1 VDLAAA
7 VGGDV
12 YNAGALAGGTQIMS
26 KSLSLDFEASEDKRR
41 VLELNHRYV
50 MPGRVERFAAVGA
63 PLVMGKREG
72 YCIWDLD
79 GHRLIDIHLNG
90 GVFNLGHRNPE
101 LIETLR
107 DSLDELDI
115 GNHHF
120 PSKARGE
127 LGERLAALAP
137 GSLRYTV
144 FASGGSEA
152 SDIAIKSA
160 RRATGRRKIVG
171 IDAGYH
177 GRTGLSGAVGDA
189 SAASYFLSD
198 SPEQFATVP
207 FNDLQAVERALAPGD
222 VAAVMIETIPATCG
236 FPIPGDGYL
245 PGVAELCRRHGAM
258 YIADEVQTGLGR
270 TGPLWAVQR
279 YGVDPDI
286 LVMGKGLSGGVY
298 PIAATMLSERCGEWL
313 HDNGWGHV
321 STFGGSEVGCRVG
334 LKVLE
339 ITTRAETRANAERM
353 AEYLGRGFAEIR
365 SREPLLKGVRQ
376 AGLVMGLEFEGEA
389 GAMLMLKPLYE
400 HGIWAMFAGFDPSVL
415 QCKPGLLI
423 DLQLCD
429 DLLERFE
436 SAVHAASAQKH
447 EAPAESE

>member
-1 VDLAAA
+1 M
-7 VGGDV
+7 
-12 YNAGALAGGTQIMS
+12 NEPFPP
-26 KSLSLDFEASEDKRR
+26 DFEASEQKRR
-41 VLELNHRYV
+41 ALELNHRYV
-50 MPGRVERFAAVGA
+50 MPGRVERFVSMGA

-107 DSLDELDI
+107 GCLDDLDI

-127 LGERLAALAP
+127 LAERLAALAP

-198 SPEQFATVP
+198 NPEHFPTVP
-207 FNDLQAVERALAPGD
+207 FNDLEAVERALSSGD

-236 FPIPGDGYL
+236 FPMPEEGYL
-245 PGVAELCRRHGAM
+245 PGVVDLCRRYGAL

-270 TGPLWAVQR
+270 TGPLWAVER
-279 YGVDPDI
+279 YGVEPDI

-298 PIAATMLSERCGEWL
+298 PIAATMLSEHCGEWL

-321 STFGGSEVGCRVG
+321 STFGGSEVGCQVG

-339 ITTRAETRANAERM
+339 ITTRAETRANAERV
-353 AEYLGRGFAEIR
+353 AKHLERGFAEIR
-365 SREPLLKGVRQ
+365 SRHPLLVGVRQ
-376 AGLVMGLEFEGEA
+376 AGLVMGLEFEGKA
-389 GAMLMLKPLYE
+389 GALLMLKPLYE
-400 HGIWAMFAGFDPSVL
+400 HGIWAMFAGFNPSVL

-436 SAVHAASAQKH
+436 SAVRAASVQRN
-447 EAPAESE
+447 EAPTGIE

>member
-1 VDLAAA
+1 
-7 VGGDV
+7 
-12 YNAGALAGGTQIMS
+12 MS
-26 KSLSLDFEASEDKRR
+26 KPFPPDFEASEEKRR
-41 VLELNHRYV
+41 ALELNHRYV
-50 MPGRVERFAAVGA
+50 MPGRVESFISLGA

-107 DSLDELDI
+107 ECLDEVDI

-127 LGERLAALAP
+127 LAERLAALTP
-137 GSLRYTV
+137 GSLRYSV

-177 GRTGLSGAVGDA
+177 GRTGLSGAVGDDK
-189 SAASYFLSD
+189 AARYFLSD
-198 SPEQFATVP
+198 SPEHFATVP
-207 FNDLQAVERALAPGD
+207 FNDLQAVEGALSPGD
-222 VAAVMIETIPATCG
+222 VAAVMLETIPATCG
-236 FPIPGDGYL
+236 FPLPEEGYL
-245 PGVAELCRRHGAM
+245 PGVAELCRRYGAL

-270 TGPLWAVQR
+270 TGALWAVER
-279 YGVDPDI
+279 YGVEPDI
-286 LVMGKGLSGGVY
+286 LIIGKGLSGGVY
-298 PIAATMLSERCGEWL
+298 PIAATLLSERCGEWL

-321 STFGGSEVGCRVG
+321 STFGGSELGCRVG

-339 ITTRAETRANAERM
+339 ITTRAETRANAERV
-353 AEYLGRGFAEIR
+353 AERLARGFGEIR

-376 AGLVMGLEFEGEA
+376 QGLVMGLEFDGEA
-389 GAMLMLKPLYE
+389 GALRMLKPLYQN
-400 HGIWAMFAGFDPSVL
+400 GIWAMFAGFDPSVL

-429 DLLERFE
+429 ELLERFE
-436 SAVHAASAQKH
+436 SAVRVASDSGG
-447 EAPAESE
+447 EAPAGIA

>member
-1 VDLAAA
+1 MSD
-7 VGGDV
+7 
-12 YNAGALAGGTQIMS
+12 ALPP
-26 KSLSLDFEASEDKRR
+26 DFEASVEKRR
-41 VLELNHRYV
+41 ALELNHRYV
-50 MPGRVERFAAVGA
+50 MPGRVERFVSMGA
-63 PLVMGKREG
+63 PLVMGRREG
-72 YCIWDLD
+72 YCIWDMD

-127 LGERLAALAP
+127 LAERLAALAP

-160 RRATGRRKIVG
+160 RRVTGRRKIVG

-177 GRTGLSGAVGDA
+177 GRTGLSGAVGDD
-189 SAASYFLSD
+189 SAARYFLSD

-207 FNDLQAVERALAPGD
+207 FNDLQAAERALAPGD
-222 VAAVMIETIPATCG
+222 VAAVMIETIPATYG
-236 FPIPGDGYL
+236 FPIPEEGYL
-245 PGVAELCRRHGAM
+245 PGVADLCRRYGAL

-270 TGPLWAVQR
+270 TGHLWAVER
-279 YGVDPDI
+279 YGVEPDI
-286 LVMGKGLSGGVY
+286 LVMGKGLSGGIY

-313 HDNGWGHV
+313 HDNAWGHV
-321 STFGGSEVGCRVG
+321 SSFGGSEVGCRVA

-339 ITTRAETRANAERM
+339 ITTRAETRANAERV
-353 AEYLGRGFAEIR
+353 AKHLEQGFAELR
-365 SREPLLKGVRQ
+365 SRQPLLEGVRQ
-376 AGLVMGLEFEGEA
+376 AGLVMGLEFGGEA
-389 GAMLMLKPLYE
+389 GALHMLKPLYE
-400 HGIWAMFAGFDPSVL
+400 HGIWAMFAGFNPSVL

-423 DLQLCD
+423 DLKLCD

-436 SAVHAASAQKH
+436 SALRAASADGG
-447 EAPAESE
+447 EGPSGVE

>member
-1 VDLAAA
+1 
-7 VGGDV
+7 
-12 YNAGALAGGTQIMS
+12 MS
-26 KSLSLDFEASEDKRR
+26 EPFSLDFEVSDDKRR
-41 VLELNHRYV
+41 ALELNHRYV
-50 MPGRVERFAAVGA
+50 MPGRVERFASMGA
-63 PLVMGKREG
+63 PLVMGRREG
-72 YCIWDLD
+72 YCFWDLD

-127 LGERLAALAP
+127 LAERLAELAP

-144 FASGGSEA
+144 FASGGGEA
-152 SDIAIKSA
+152 ADIAIKSA
-160 RRATGRRKIVG
+160 RRTTGRRKIVG
-171 IDAGYH
+171 IAAGYH
-177 GRTGLSGAVGDA
+177 GRTGLSGAVGDD
-189 SAASYFLSD
+189 SAARYFLSD
-198 SPEQFATVP
+198 SPEQFAAVP
-207 FNDLQAVERALAPGD
+207 FNDLPAMERALAAGD
-222 VAAVMIETIPATCG
+222 VAAVMIETIPATYG
-236 FPIPGDGYL
+236 FPMPEEGYL
-245 PGVAELCRRHGAM
+245 CGVADLCSQHGTV

-270 TGPLWAVQR
+270 TGPLWAVER
-279 YGVDPDI
+279 YGVEPDI

-298 PIAATMLSERCGEWL
+298 PVAATMLSERCGEWL

-339 ITTRAETRANAERM
+339 ITTRAETRANVERV
-353 AEYLGRGFAEIR
+353 AKHLERGFAGIL
-365 SREPLLKGVRQ
+365 SRQPLLKGVRQ

-389 GAMLMLKPLYE
+389 GALQMLKPLYE
-400 HGIWAMFAGFDPSVL
+400 HGVWAMFAGFDPSVL

-423 DLQLCD
+423 DLPLCD

-436 SAVHAASAQKH
+436 SAVHAAGVQRDEGRAGSA
-447 EAPAESE
+447 

>member
-1 VDLAAA
+1 MNEVFS
-7 VGGDV
+7 
-12 YNAGALAGGTQIMS
+12 AGS
-26 KSLSLDFEASEDKRR
+26 EASEEKRR
-41 VLELNHRYV
+41 ALELNHRYV
-50 MPGRVERFAAVGA
+50 MPGRVERFISVGV

-72 YCIWDLD
+72 YCIWDID

-107 DSLDELDI
+107 ESLDELDI

-127 LGERLAALAP
+127 LAERLAALAP

-160 RRATGRRKIVG
+160 RHATGRRKIVG

-177 GRTGLSGAVGDA
+177 GRTGLSGAVGDD
-189 SAASYFLSD
+189 SAARYFLSD
-198 SPEQFATVP
+198 SPEHFATVP
-207 FNDLQAVERALAPGD
+207 WNDLQAVERALSPGD

-236 FPIPGDGYL
+236 FPLPEEGYL
-245 PGVAELCRRHGAM
+245 PGVADLCRRHGAL

-270 TGPLWAVQR
+270 TGPLWAVER
-279 YGVDPDI
+279 YGVEPDI
-286 LVMGKGLSGGVY
+286 LVIGKGLSGGVY
-298 PIAATMLSERCGEWL
+298 PVAATLLSERCGRWL

-321 STFGGSEVGCRVG
+321 STFGGAEVGCRVG

-339 ITTRAETRANAERM
+339 ITTRAETRANAERI
-353 AEYLGRGFAEIR
+353 AKHLERGFAEVR
-365 SREPLLKGVRQ
+365 SREPFLTGVRQ
-376 AGLVMGLEFEGEA
+376 QGLVMGLEFEGEA
-389 GAMLMLKPLYE
+389 GALRMLKPLYE
-400 HGIWAMFAGFDPSVL
+400 HGIWAMFAGFDFSVL
-415 QCKPGLLI
+415 QCKPGLLL
-423 DLQLCD
+423 DLELCD
-429 DLLERFE
+429 ELLERFE
-436 SAVHAASAQKH
+436 RAVRAASGQRD
-447 EAPAESE
+447 EAPAGIE

>member
-1 VDLAAA
+1 MSEPFPPDL
-7 VGGDV
+7 
-12 YNAGALAGGTQIMS
+12 
-26 KSLSLDFEASEDKRR
+26 EASEAKRR
-41 VLELNHRYV
+41 ALELNHRYV
-50 MPGRVERFAAVGA
+50 MPGRVETFVSWGV
-63 PLVMGKREG
+63 PLVMGRREG

-101 LIETLR
+101 LVETLR

-120 PSKARGE
+120 PSQARGE
-127 LGERLAALAP
+127 LAERLAALSP

-177 GRTGLSGAVGDA
+177 GRTGLSGAVGDD
-189 SAASYFLSD
+189 SAARYFLSD
-198 SPEQFATVP
+198 SPEHFVAVP
-207 FNDLQAVERALAPGD
+207 FNDLEAMERALSPGD
-222 VAAVMIETIPATCG
+222 AAAVMIETIPATYG
-236 FPIPGDGYL
+236 FPVPQEGYL
-245 PGVAELCRRHGAM
+245 PGVADLCRRYGAL

-270 TGPLWAVQR
+270 TGPLWAVER
-279 YGVDPDI
+279 YGVEPDI
-286 LVMGKGLSGGVY
+286 LVIGKGLSGGVY
-298 PIAATMLSERCGEWL
+298 PIAATLLGESCSDWL
-313 HDNGWGHV
+313 RDNGWGHV
-321 STFGGSEVGCRVG
+321 STFGGSEVGCRVA

-339 ITTRAETRANAERM
+339 ITTRDETREHAERV
-353 AEYLGRGFAEIR
+353 AAHLEHGFAELR
-365 SREPLLKGVRQ
+365 SREPFLKGVRQ
-376 AGLVMGLEFEGEA
+376 QGLVMGLEFEGKA
-389 GAMLMLKPLYE
+389 GALQLLRPLYE

-423 DLQLCD
+423 DLALCD
-429 DLLERFE
+429 ELLERFE
-436 SAVHAASAQKH
+436 SALRAAGDPKGEAQ
-447 EAPAESE
+447 SEVV